1 MSVEIDINTTDYDV
15 KITNGLRI
23 NLPKFIP
30 RTILEASHII
40 ADQERIEVPVRIG
53 KLRGSISEY
62 ITDTEAIISTNSGY
76 GAPVDLGHRAFVLRA
91 RLANYLRFEIDG
103 KVFFRKKVNIPAR
116 AGVHFRKRTLEN
128 ASGRIVEMI
137 SRVYNDLF

>member
-1 MSVEIDINTTDYDV
+1 MSVSIDIDTRDYDV
-15 KITNGLRI
+15 KIASGLRV

-40 ADQERIEVPVRIG
+40 ADEERATVPVRTG

-103 KVFFRKKVNIPAR
+103 KVYFRKKVNIPAR

-128 ASGRIVEMI
+128 SASRIVEMI
-137 SRVYNDLF
+137 KTVYTELF